1 MSLLH
6 DDHIKNFKLNLIAPN
21 IKFSQDYLF
30 WNFALCEQ
38 IDFKKIV
45 KILGTKSTNDG
56 LLTRG
61 TCNARQRFSHVGH
74 VQDVILTSNILS
86 KNK

>member
-38 IDFKKIV
+38 IDFKKKV

-56 LLTRG
+56 PNFWHG
-61 TCNARQRFSHVGH
+61 GH
-74 VQDVILTSNILS
+74 VMHIKDFLM
-86 KNK
+86 